1 MAIGLMIF
9 MANTNRTKFI
19 IVVLQWLFMM
29 MELLKGLWEF
39 IIQIWVVNILK
50 KCLTKREV
58 FLMSD
63 QKNGNAKEN
72 GNVVQGPWPKSKRKV
87 KVPDEEILAL
97 RENMEFA
104 EELNQDLI
112 IQMVQMMGENGVGVS
127 DPSFIR
133 DLGLIIEMTKGSIYR
148 SMGIPHPTHAFFE
161 TIVGIDIDEDDN
173 TIHSH
178 IDLNMLEKFVE
189 DNKDLEDDDDD
200 DPEVS

>member
-1 MAIGLMIF
+1 
-9 MANTNRTKFI
+9 
-19 IVVLQWLFMM
+19 
-29 MELLKGLWEF
+29 
-39 IIQIWVVNILK
+39 
-50 KCLTKREV
+50 
-58 FLMSD
+58 MSD

-72 GNVVQGPWPKSKRKV
+72 GNVIQGPWPKSKRKV

-161 TIVGIDIDEDDN
+161 TIVGIDVDEDDY

-178 IDLNMLEKFVE
+178 IDLKMLEKFVE
-189 DNKDLEDDDDD
+189 ANKDLEDDDDD
-200 DPEVS
+200 PEVS